1 MEPAHG
7 ERTPPVKRLLLAL
20 LIAIATSVG
29 LATAASAEGQV
40 CHSVQI
46 QVNGEDVVNDASC
59 TALPV

>member
-1 MEPAHG
+1 M
-7 ERTPPVKRLLLAL
+7 KRVLLAL
-20 LIAIATSVG
+20 LIAIAVSVG
-29 LATAASAEGQV
+29 LAGAASAEGQV